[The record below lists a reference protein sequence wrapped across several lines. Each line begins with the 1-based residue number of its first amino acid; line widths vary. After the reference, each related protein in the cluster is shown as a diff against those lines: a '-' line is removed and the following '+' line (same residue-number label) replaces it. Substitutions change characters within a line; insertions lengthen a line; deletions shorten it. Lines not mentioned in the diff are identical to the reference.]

1 MLSAKP
7 VNRVVL
13 IQDMTHHSPI
23 NKFVCSRS
31 FPTKRLTC
39 KLSIESQCLGH
50 NKGWWKG
57 QTIHES

>member
-23 NKFVCSRS
+23 NKFVCSWS

-39 KLSIESQCLGH
+39 KLSIESQCLGY
-50 NKGWWKG
+50 NKG
-57 QTIHES
+57 